1 MNKLINNV
9 TKVIS
14 EIIFEFFKPE
24 YLKICISLFVN
35 SLIKKSWVLI
45 KKINGKISKTIEGA
59 LSKERYVMKNILWY
73 NGIIV

>member
-24 YLKICISLFVN
+24 YLKIVFHYL
-35 SLIKKSWVLI
+35 
-45 KKINGKISKTIEGA
+45 
-59 LSKERYVMKNILWY
+59 
-73 NGIIV
+73 